1 MSNWRFALGA
11 LMVMALLAGCQY
23 LGDSGDAD
31 DASASSDS
39 TATDSTAT
47 DSTAT
52 DTVAV
57 DTTAADSTAHKVDSV
72 PVETAP
78 AVVDSISSFLLFSST
93 IETEAAVEVHPQV
106 SGLVEAVEA
115 EEGDQVEEGGILV
128 RLDDD
133 QARLESEESEINFR
147 HLESRFSRTQEMYR
161 RKLISTQDYEDQQ
174 LQLDQARLR
183 RDKASLTLTH
193 TVIRAPFSGVITAR
207 YVQTGGRVAPGA
219 KLFDLVKLED
229 MIARVFV
236 PGRYLSVVKVRQRS
250 VVESEFLQG
259 MSFEGYVKR
268 ISPVVDPKSGT
279 FKVTIGLRDRWRHLR
294 PGIFANVQII
304 TDTHPEA
311 ILVPKQA
318 IVYDGGNQFV
328 FVIEDSTAVKVRLDA
343 GFENSQYVEALSL
356 IEPDTPIIVVGQNG
370 LKDQSRVKVVNAA
383 DTTSAESAI
392 EADQG

>member
-1 MSNWRFALGA
+1 LSKWRFTLAALVA
-11 LMVMALLAGCQY
+11 MALLAGCQY
-23 LGDSGDAD
+23 LGDAD
-31 DASASSDS
+31 ESSSASDS

-52 DTVAV
+52 DSTST
-57 DTTAADSTAHKVDSV
+57 DTTATDSTEHKVDSV

-115 EEGDQVEEGGILV
+115 EEGDQVTQGGVLV

-133 QARLESEESEINFR
+133 RARLESEESEVNYH
-147 HLESRFSRTQEMYR
+147 HLESRFNRTQEMYR
-161 RKLISTQDYEDQQ
+161 RKLISTQDYEDQL
-174 LQLDQARLR
+174 LQLEQSRLR
-183 RDKASLTLTH
+183 RDKASLALTH

-207 YVQTGGRVAPGA
+207 QVQVGGRVAPGG

-236 PGRYLSVVKVRQRS
+236 PGRYLMAVKPKQRA
-250 VVESEFLQG
+250 VCESEFLEG

-294 PGIFANVQII
+294 PGIFVNVRII
-304 TDTHPEA
+304 TDTHA
-311 ILVPKQA
+311 DAVLVPKQA
-318 IVYDGGNQFV
+318 IVYDGGDQYV
-328 FVIEDSTAVKVRLDA
+328 FVVEDSTATKIRLDA

-356 IEPDTPIIVVGQNG
+356 IEPDTPVIVVGQNG
-370 LKDQSRVKVVNAA
+370 LKDQARVKVVNATDTA
-383 DTTSAESAI
+383 DTTDTESAAES
-392 EADQG
+392 DQG

>member
-1 MSNWRFALGA
+1 LRKRHFTLVA
-11 LMVMALLAGCQY
+11 LMATASLAGCQY

-31 DASASSDS
+31 VSASATDS

-47 DSTAT
+47 DSTVT
-52 DTVAV
+52 DSAST
-57 DTTAADSTAHKVDSV
+57 DTTAADSTARKVDSV

-106 SGLVEAVEA
+106 SGLVETVEA
-115 EEGDQVEEGGILV
+115 EEGDQVLQGDVLV

-133 QARLESEESEINFR
+133 QARLESEESEVNYH
-147 HLESRFSRTQEMYR
+147 HLENRFSRTQEMYR
-161 RKLISTQDYEDQQ
+161 RKLISTQDYEDQL
-174 LQLDQARLR
+174 LQLEQTRLR
-183 RDKASLTLTH
+183 RDKASLALTH

-207 YVQTGGRVAPGA
+207 HVQVGGRVAPGA

-236 PGRYLSVVKVRQRS
+236 PGRYLREVKARQRC
-250 VVESEFLQG
+250 VVESEFLKG
-259 MSFEGYVKR
+259 MTFEGYVKR

-294 PGIFANVQII
+294 PGIFVNVQII

-318 IVYDGGNQFV
+318 IVYDGGDQYV
-328 FVIEDSTAVKVRLDA
+328 FVVEDSTAVKVRLDA
-343 GFENSQYVEALSL
+343 GFENNQYVEALSL
-356 IEPDTPIIVVGQNG
+356 IEPDTPVIVVGQNG
-370 LKDQSRVKVVNAA
+370 LKDEARVKVVNAA
-383 DTTSAESAI
+383 DTTAADSSAV
-392 EADQG
+392 ADKG